1 MRQRYSARRHRQPS
15 GGAGRLAISSAT
27 VTGAMG
33 WFRKTPKTAE
43 ELAQVKQEMDKLRE
57 AIDRHDI
64 RATALTNTLNSQPDL
79 PTLIGRIDAL
89 DTSVANR
96 NDAAVTAQLD
106 QISKR
111 LDDLDARITSVST
124 ELANQL
130 GELGGEIDALQKRS
144 EAEPMADE
152 IADMLRDSQER
163 LASEQARYQIAF
175 REDLAKLAEQLKR
188 PRS

>member
-1 MRQRYSARRHRQPS
+1 
-15 GGAGRLAISSAT
+15 
-27 VTGAMG
+27 MG
-33 WFRKTPKTAE
+33 WFRKTPNNAD

-57 AIDRHDI
+57 AMDRHDV
-64 RATALTNTLNSQPDL
+64 RATALTNTLDSQPDL
-79 PTLIGRIDAL
+79 PSLVGRIDAL
-89 DTSVANR
+89 DTTLGSR
-96 NDAAVTAQLD
+96 DDAAVTAQLD

-124 ELANQL
+124 ELANQIS
-130 GELGGEIDALQKRS
+130 ELGGEIDTLQKRA

-152 IADMLRDSQER
+152 VADALRDSQER

-175 REDLAKLAEQLKR
+175 REDLARLAEQLKR

>member
-1 MRQRYSARRHRQPS
+1 
-15 GGAGRLAISSAT
+15 
-27 VTGAMG
+27 VTDAMG
-33 WFRKTPKTAE
+33 WFRKTPKNAE

-57 AIDRHDI
+57 AMDRHDI
-64 RATALTNTLNSQPDL
+64 QATALANSLNSQPDL
-79 PTLIGRIDAL
+79 PALVGRIDAL
-89 DTSVANR
+89 DTTLGNR
-96 NDAAVTAQLD
+96 NDPALAAQLD

-124 ELANQL
+124 ELANQIS
-130 GELGGEIDALQKRS
+130 ELGGEIDTLQKRA

-152 IADMLRDSQER
+152 VADMLRDSQER

-175 REDLAKLAEQLKR
+175 REDLAKLAEQLRR